1 MKQFNAQLAAFG
13 VAVLTASTA
22 MGGHGRGWEQGGSP
36 CETTAREMYKAC
48 GFDIRDDLNV
58 ARARCTNLGDN
69 DDRRDCQD
77 EARKVFREDAAICSD
92 QFAARLDA
100 CEMLGEQRY
109 DPDPLLAPG
118 SVFVDP
124 NEIDESSAN
133 PYVSIVAGHTYV
145 LRAGEEGEETVVV
158 HVTNATREIQGVK
171 CRVIVDAV
179 VAADEDQATG
189 EIDYVPVEVTDDWV
203 AQDQNGDV
211 YYCGEI
217 ARNFEDGQLV
227 DLDGSFEAGRGGAK
241 AGILFKNLPEPG
253 GTHRQEFA
261 LGEAED
267 IIRYEDVNVSPT
279 QENADFPCADGC
291 VKTFDFTPL
300 SPESTEFK
308 YYRPGVGFV
317 LAEAMED
324 GKLTGEREEL
334 VCVGSSLEVLRS
346 AACDISDAEV
356 LLDKLCEL
364 APHAFCPQGEWL

>member
-1 MKQFNAQLAAFG
+1 MKQFYARIAALGAAALMTTNVF
-13 VAVLTASTA
+13 A
-22 MGGHGRGWEQGGSP
+22 GHGHGWGRGGSP

-48 GFDIRDDLNV
+48 GFDVRDDLNV
-58 ARARCTNLGDN
+58 AQARCTNISDSG
-69 DDRRDCQD
+69 DRRACRD
-77 EARKVFREDAAICSD
+77 EARAAFREDAALCSD
-92 QFAARLDA
+92 QFAARVDA
-100 CEMLGEQRY
+100 CETLGEERY
-109 DPDPLLAPG
+109 DPDPLAAPG

-124 NEIDESSAN
+124 NDVDQSTAN

-145 LRAGEEGEETVVV
+145 LRAGEEEEEIVVV
-158 HVTNATREIQGVK
+158 HVTGETREIQGAE

-179 VAADEDQATG
+179 VVTEEDETSG
-189 EIDYVPVEVTDDWV
+189 EIDYVPVEITDDWM

-241 AGILFKNLPEPG
+241 AGIQFKSMPEPG
-253 GTHRQEFA
+253 IAHRQEFA

-267 IIRYEDVNVSPT
+267 IIRYEDVNASPI
-279 QENADFPCADGC
+279 QENAAFPCGDGC

-346 AACDISDAEV
+346 GACDILDPE
-356 LLDKLCEL
+356 LLLEKLCEL
-364 APHAFCPQGEWL
+364 SPQAFCPSGE